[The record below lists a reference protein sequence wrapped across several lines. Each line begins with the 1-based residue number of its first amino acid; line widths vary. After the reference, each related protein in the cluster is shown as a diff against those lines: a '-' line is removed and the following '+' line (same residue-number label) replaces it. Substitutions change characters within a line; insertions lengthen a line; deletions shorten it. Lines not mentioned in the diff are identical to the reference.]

1 MNSVFDQQYVQARRV
16 LLDALEAL
24 GEQRRSVVVAGAQAI
39 YLRAGPGSLP
49 VAEFTSDGD
58 LAVDPQLLADEPT
71 LARLLEAKGF
81 ALQVL
86 QGAPEP
92 GIWVAPAVV
101 NGKEVGIP
109 VDLIVPT
116 GVAPPGGSRG
126 TRLGAHGKRA
136 ARKAVG
142 LEAALVDNE
151 TRHVEALDPEDGR
164 AIEVRV
170 AGPAALLVAK
180 VHKIADRV
188 KSGRE
193 DRLDDKDASDVL
205 RLMQRFPPEQIGPVL
220 EGLLLDPVA
229 GKPTKEAL
237 EEFQELF
244 GTPRGAGIWM
254 ASEAL
259 RTAMPVERIRGLSLA
274 YAAGLAEHLESSI
287 GTSPIR

>member
-1 MNSVFDQQYVQARRV
+1 MSGEFDEQYVQARRV

-24 GEQRRSVVVAGAQAI
+24 GEQRRSVIVAGAQGI
-39 YLRAGPGSLP
+39 YLQAGPGGLP

-71 LARLLEAKGF
+71 LAGLLEAKGF
-81 ALQVL
+81 ALRVL

-92 GIWVAPAVV
+92 GTWIAPAVV
-101 NGKEVGIP
+101 NGRKVEIP

-116 GVAPPGGSRG
+116 GAAPPEGSRG
-126 TRLGAHGKRA
+126 ARLGAHGNRA
-136 ARKAVG
+136 ARKATG

-151 TRHVEALDPEDGR
+151 TRRVEAIDPEDGR

-180 VHKIADRV
+180 IHKIADRV

-193 DRLDDKDASDVL
+193 DRLDDKDAADVV
-205 RLMQRFPPEQIGPVL
+205 RLMQRFPPEQIGSVL
-220 EGLLLDPVA
+220 KSLLLDPVA
-229 GKPTKEAL
+229 GRPTEEAL
-237 EEFQELF
+237 EAFQGLF
-244 GTPRGAGIWM
+244 GVPRGIGISM

-259 RTAMPVERIRGLSLA
+259 RTAMPAERIRSISLA
-274 YAAGLAEHLESSI
+274 YAAALAEA
-287 GTSPIR
+287 TAD

>member
-1 MNSVFDQQYVQARRV
+1 MSSEPDEQYVQARRI

-24 GEQRRSVVVAGAQAI
+24 GEQRRSVIVVGAQAI
-39 YLRAGPGSLP
+39 YLQTGPSSLP

-58 LAVDPQLLADEPT
+58 LAVDPQLLADEPA
-71 LARLLEAKGF
+71 LAALLEAKGF
-81 ALQVL
+81 ELQVL
-86 QGAPEP
+86 QDAPEP

-101 NGKEVGIP
+101 NGKEVEIP

-116 GVAPPGGSRG
+116 GAAPPGGSRG
-126 TRLGAHGKRA
+126 ARLGPHGKWA

-151 TRHVEALDPEDGR
+151 TRRVEALDPEDGR
-164 AIEVRV
+164 VIEIRV

-180 VHKIADRV
+180 LHKIADRV
-188 KSGRE
+188 KSGRN

-220 EGLLLDPVA
+220 EGLLLDPIA

-237 EEFQELF
+237 DAIQDLF
-244 GTPRGAGIWM
+244 GTPRGLGISM

-259 RTAMPVERIRGLSLA
+259 RTAMPGERIRAVSVA
-274 YAAGLAEHLESSI
+274 YAAALAEAI
-287 GTSPIR
+287 AD